1 MKKVLLG
8 SVCIVAATS
17 FLLVA
22 NASPSVQDIVI
33 GTWQLQI
40 GSYSDTWTFK
50 AGGIATSAKQP
61 ELKGSWKQE
70 TNCILIQW
78 DEVSKDGSHTWE
90 ALTLPLK
97 PEGSKGGN
105 WNGQNIRATK
115 VQ

>member
-1 MKKVLLG
+1 MKRVLLG
-8 SVCIVAATS
+8 GVCIVAAICL
-17 FLLVA
+17 LLVA
-22 NASPSVQDIVI
+22 IASPASQDIVI
-33 GTWQLQI
+33 GTWQLKI
-40 GSYSDTWTFK
+40 GSYSDTWTFE

-78 DEVSKDGSHTWE
+78 DEVSKDGSRSWE

-97 PEGSKGGN
+97 PEGTKGGN
-105 WNGQNIRATK
+105 WNGKNVLATK